1 MKRKLVVLFMAAVA
15 AVPVGVVT
23 ASPAAAC
30 DEITNPCSI
39 TRCKINE
46 GFVTIDDTGTISYNG
61 RPIECYF

>member
-1 MKRKLVVLFMAAVA
+1 MKKKLVVLFMAAVA

-39 TRCKINE
+39 TRCHINDP
-46 GFVTIDDTGTISYNG
+46 FITIDDTGTITVE

>member
-1 MKRKLVVLFMAAVA
+1 MKKKLVVLFMAAVA

-30 DEITNPCSI
+30 DEITNPCTI
-39 TRCKINE
+39 TRCKVND
-46 GFVTIDDTGTISYNG
+46 GFVTVEGNTIYYNG